1 MFNDAFERHSA
12 FETRLYF
19 IEEASCREASF
30 VDCGAE
36 FTKTTPAVSIAIVPP

>member
-1 MFNDAFERHSA
+1 MFNGALKRHDAFETH
-12 FETRLYF
+12 LYF
-19 IEEASCREASF
+19 NEEASCREASF